1 MEDTYIRLDK
11 DLEHFLNFIDEQVG
25 MKNVL
30 IYLTS
35 ENALAENPAFL
46 VDNGMPSGY
55 FNYNGA
61 TSLLGTYLNL
71 IYGNGAWIKFY
82 YAQQIYLNRQL
93 IEDSKLNLEEFQ
105 DRVAGFMIQFEG
117 VTNALTSTNLL
128 KNNFTRGY
136 FEKIQKSFSQKR
148 SGDILIHLSP
158 GWIEKGIDTE
168 YASSLHFDTHVPL
181 IFYGWKIGR
190 TNVTRPISVTDI
202 MPSIAVFLDISR
214 PGSVEGDLIR
224 ELY

>member
-1 MEDTYIRLDK
+1 
-11 DLEHFLNFIDEQVG
+11 

-35 ENALAENPAFL
+35 ENALAEEPAFL

-55 FNYNGA
+55 FNYNSA
-61 TSLLGTYLNL
+61 TALLSTYLNL
-71 IYGNGAWIKFY
+71 IYGNGTWIKFY

-93 IEDSKLNLEEFQ
+93 IEDSKLSFEEFQ
-105 DRVAGFMIQFEG
+105 DRIAGFMIQFEG
-117 VTNALTSTNLL
+117 VNNALTSNNLL

-136 FEKIQKSFSQKR
+136 FEKIQKSYNQKR
-148 SGDILIHLSP
+148 SGDILIHLAP
-158 GWIEKGIDTE
+158 GWIEKGADTE
-168 YASSLHFDTHVPL
+168 YSSSLHFDTHVPL
-181 IFYGWKIGR
+181 VFYGWKIGR
-190 TNVTRPISVTDI
+190 TNVTRPVSVTDI